1 MKKLVNYSMILMI
14 CMTLLGIQSCQEELG
29 NDSLSSIDEN
39 SQELKSASMNTFY
52 SSTLP
57 VGNGVAR
64 AWIKVNKN
72 GNPLEV
78 GINLSGKALEKLPDE
93 VTQYVLTL
101 PKNKGQN
108 FFTHVLLDWNPHG
121 HEGPNG
127 IYEVP
132 HFDFHFYTIPSEERM
147 LIPLLVPV
155 EPIDAED
162 FDTPPADMY
171 VPPLYVQIPGIVPE
185 MGAHWADVTSPE
197 FHGEPF
203 THTFILGSY
212 NGEFIFWEPMIT
224 MDYLLTQP
232 DEVFPVRQP
241 SAFKRDGWYPTDYK
255 ISYSSQP
262 DEYSVALMNL
272 TYHLGE

>member
-1 MKKLVNYSMILMI
+1 MKKLVNYSLILLI
-14 CMTLLGIQSCQEELG
+14 CITLLGIQSCQEELG
-29 NDSLSSIDEN
+29 NDSLSSVNEN
-39 SQELKSASMNTFY
+39 SQDLKSASMNTFY

-72 GNPLEV
+72 GDPLEV
-78 GINLSGKALEKLPDE
+78 GINLSGKALENLPDE
-93 VTQYVLTL
+93 IKQYVLIL

-108 FFTHVLLDWNPHG
+108 FFTHALLDWNPHG
-121 HEGPNG
+121 HEGPDG
-127 IYEVP
+127 VYEVS

-155 EPIDAED
+155 PPIDAED
-162 FDTPPADMY
+162 FDTPPADKY

-185 MGAHWADVTSPE
+185 MGTHWADVTSPE

-203 THTFILGSY
+203 THTFIWGSY

-232 DEVFPVRQP
+232 DKVFPVRQP

-255 ISYSSQP
+255 ISYSTRP
-262 DEYSVALMNL
+262 DEYSVSLINL
-272 TYHLGE
+272 TNQIGE